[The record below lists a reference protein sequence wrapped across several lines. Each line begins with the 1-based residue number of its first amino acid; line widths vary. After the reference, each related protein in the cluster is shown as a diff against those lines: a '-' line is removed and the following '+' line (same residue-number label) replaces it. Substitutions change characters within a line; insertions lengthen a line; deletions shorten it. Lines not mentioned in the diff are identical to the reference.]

1 MATEQIHMDEYEIN
15 PFTMI
20 VFPFLYGSRVFS
32 KVVEMEDEYIS
43 PLKPLD
49 LVKRGCEY
57 NLSDYEARKKATRML
72 TGITHKTPIAIDPFS
87 SIYFLPT
94 ISPTKSDCIWV
105 SHEHVLDHKR
115 NDSHST
121 RVIFRNKQVFIL
133 PVSYSSF
140 EKQLLRT
147 SLLRTRTLQRMKE
160 NKRKASYLINGRRTQ
175 DERQPALVNERYYFD
190 QDL

>member
-1 MATEQIHMDEYEIN
+1 MNREHNHMDEYEIN
-15 PFTMI
+15 PLTMI
-20 VFPFLYGSRVFS
+20 IFPFLYGSRVFS

-57 NLSDYEARKKATRML
+57 NLSDYEARKKATRTL
-72 TGITHKTPIAIDPFS
+72 TGITHKIPIAIDPFS
-87 SIYFLPT
+87 SVYFLPT
-94 ISPTKSDCIWV
+94 ISPTKTGCIWV
-105 SHEHVLDHKR
+105 SHEHVLDHR
-115 NDSHST
+115 RHDPHST
-121 RVIFRNKQVFIL
+121 RVIFRNKKAFIL

-160 NKRKASYLINGRRTQ
+160 NERRASYLISGRKAQ
-175 DERQPALVNERYYFD
+175 EERQPVLINERYLFD
-190 QDL
+190 QNE